1 MRQRTPE
8 LEALVKLRG
17 FQAGDRVEWKNYL
30 SMRVTR
36 GILQERV
43 GDDDDGA
50 LWWRTI
56 IDPDTGH
63 GCLVEEDRLL
73 LLEPA

>member
-17 FQAGDRVEWKNYL
+17 FQAGDLVEWKNYL

-43 GDDDDGA
+43 GNNGA
-50 LWWRTI
+50 PWWCTFV
-56 IDPDTGH
+56 DPDTGH
-63 GCLVEEDRLL
+63 GCLVDEDRLL